1 MNRTRSEALYEE
13 ALTHIVGG
21 VNSPS
26 RSFKA
31 VGGGAPVFMKR
42 GQGAHFWDEDGN
54 RYIDYLCAYGPI
66 ILGHAHPHVTE
77 AIVRA
82 AQTGVLYGTP
92 TELEIKLARMLKS
105 AIPSL
110 DKVRFV
116 NSGTEAV
123 MTVIRVARAFTGRS
137 KIIKFAG
144 CYHGHSDLVL
154 VAAGSGPSTL
164 GTPDSAGVPQSIAG
178 EVITVPFNDL
188 DALAAALERWGAE
201 TAAVMVEPIVGN
213 FGMVMPKPGFLE
225 GLGKLARE
233 HGALVI
239 YDEVITAFR
248 FHYGSAQTYEGLVPE
263 PIRADSLDGPGTAS
277 AASLANAPAAA
288 SLANAADAASPP
300 GTAAADAAD
309 ARAAFFRAIRPD
321 LTALGK
327 IIGGGL
333 PIGAYGGRREIME
346 QVAPLG
352 PAYQAGTM
360 AGNPASIASGIAC
373 LEALA
378 EPGVYAQMDKLAV
391 RLTDGIAESARRH
404 GIPLTVNRIRGS
416 FSTHFCDHPVTN
428 YDEAK
433 DTDGEA
439 FARFFR
445 LMLDKGICLAPSKY
459 EAWFLTTAHT
469 EADITYTLEAA
480 EASFARMA
488 ERAD

>member
-1 MNRTRSEALYEE
+1 MSMQRTRSEALYAE
-13 ALTHIVGG
+13 ALQHIVGG

-26 RSFKA
+26 RSYKA

-42 GQGAHFWDEDGN
+42 AEGACFYDVDDN
-54 RYIDYLCAYGPI
+54 RYIDYLAAYGPI
-66 ILGHAHPHVTE
+66 ITGHAHPHITE

-82 AQTGVLYGTP
+82 AQNGTLYGTP
-92 TELEIKLARMLKS
+92 TELEIQMARMLKE

-123 MTVIRVARAFTGRS
+123 MTTIRVARAYTKRN

-164 GTPDSAGVPQSIAG
+164 GIPDSAGIPTSIAH
-178 EVITVPFNDL
+178 EVITVPFNNL
-188 DALAAALERWGAE
+188 PALKEALERWGDD
-201 TAAVMVEPIVGN
+201 TAAVMIEPIVGN
-213 FGMVMPKPGFLE
+213 FGMVMPEPGFLE
-225 GLGKLARE
+225 GVCKLTRDA
-233 HGALVI
+233 GALVI

-248 FHYGSAQTYEGLVPE
+248 FHYGTAQTFNVFP
-263 PIRADSLDGPGTAS
+263 D
-277 AASLANAPAAA
+277 
-288 SLANAADAASPP
+288 
-300 GTAAADAAD
+300 
-309 ARAAFFRAIRPD
+309 FKAIEPD

-333 PIGAYGGRREIME
+333 PIGAYGGRKEIME

-360 AGNPASIASGIAC
+360 AGNPASISAGIAC
-373 LEALA
+373 LEVLQEAGIYKRMNELATTLA
-378 EPGVYAQMDKLAV
+378 EGLRASAAKHGV
-391 RLTDGIAESARRH
+391 
-404 GIPLTVNRIRGS
+404 PLTINQIRGS

-428 YDEAK
+428 YEEAQ
-433 DTDGEA
+433 DTDGEI
-439 FARFFR
+439 FGRFFK
-445 LMLDKGICLAPSKY
+445 LMLEQGINLAPSKY

-469 EADITYTLEAA
+469 KEDIEITIAAADTAFSKL
-480 EASFARMA
+480 
-488 ERAD
+488 

>member
-1 MNRTRSEALYEE
+1 MQPRNRSEALYTE
-13 ALTHIVGG
+13 ALEHIVGG

-42 GQGAHFWDEDGN
+42 GEGAYFWDEDGN
-54 RYIDYLCAYGPI
+54 RYIDYLAAYGPVI
-66 ILGHAHPHVTE
+66 TGHAHPHVTE
-77 AIVRA
+77 AICRA
-82 AQTGVLYGTP
+82 ARNGTLYGTP
-92 TELEIKLARMLKS
+92 TELEITFARMLKD

-123 MTVIRVARAFTGRS
+123 MTTIRVARAYTGRT

-164 GTPDSAGVPQSIAG
+164 GTPDSAGVPGSIAQ
-178 EVITVPFNDL
+178 EVITVPFNNL
-188 DALAAALERWGAE
+188 PALSAALERWGGD

-213 FGMVMPKPGFLE
+213 FGMVMPEPGFLE
-225 GLGKLARE
+225 GLCRLTRE

-248 FHYGSAQTYEGLVPE
+248 FHYGSAQTFEGLLPE
-263 PIRADSLDGPGTAS
+263 AVRMSGD
-277 AASLANAPAAA
+277 AAA
-288 SLANAADAASPP
+288 KE
-300 GTAAADAAD
+300 
-309 ARAAFFRAIRPD
+309 AAFAAIEPD

-333 PIGAYGGRREIME
+333 PIGAYGGRAEIMA

-360 AGNPASIASGIAC
+360 AGNPASISAGIAC
-373 LEALA
+373 LEVLR
-378 EPGVYAQMDKLAV
+378 EPGTYD
-391 RLTDGIAESARRH
+391 RLDAMAARLCAGIAAAAEAN
-404 GIPLTVNRIRGS
+404 GVPLTVNRIRGA
-416 FSTHFCDHPVTN
+416 FSTHFCGHPVRD
-428 YDEAK
+428 YDEAQ
-433 DTDGEA
+433 DTDGER
-439 FARFFR
+439 FGHFFR
-445 LMLDKGICLAPSKY
+445 LMLDRGICLAPSKY
-459 EAWFLTTAHT
+459 EAWFLTTAHS
-469 EADITYTLEAA
+469 EADIDATIAA
-480 EASFARMA
+480 AQDAFRVMGGNA
-488 ERAD
+488 

>member
-1 MNRTRSEALYEE
+1 MNRTQSEHHYAEALE
-13 ALTHIVGG
+13 HIVGG

-42 GQGAHFWDEDGN
+42 GEGAYFYDVDDN
-54 RYIDYLCAYGPI
+54 RYIDYLAAYGPI
-66 ILGHAHPHVTE
+66 ITGHAHPHITK
-77 AIVRA
+77 AITDA
-82 AQTGVLYGTP
+82 AVNGTLYGTP
-92 TELEIKLARMLKS
+92 TTLEVKLAKMLKE
-105 AIPSL
+105 AIPSM

-123 MTVIRVARAFTGRS
+123 MTTIRVARAYTKRT

-144 CYHGHSDLVL
+144 NYHGHSDLVL
-154 VAAGSGPSTL
+154 VAAGSGPATL
-164 GTPDSAGVPQSIAG
+164 GIPDSAGIPASIAQ
-178 EVITVPFNDL
+178 EVITVPYNDL
-188 DALAAALERWGAE
+188 GGLEEALKTWGHE
-201 TAAVMVEPIVGN
+201 VAAVMVEPIVGN

-225 GLGKLARE
+225 GLVKLAHE

-248 FHYGSAQTYEGLVPE
+248 FHYGSTQTYAGLDNHDL
-263 PIRADSLDGPGTAS
+263 IK
-277 AASLANAPAAA
+277 
-288 SLANAADAASPP
+288 
-300 GTAAADAAD
+300 
-309 ARAAFFRAIRPD
+309 PD

-333 PIGAYGGRREIME
+333 PIGAYGGSKEIME

-360 AGNPASIASGIAC
+360 AGNPASISAGIAC
-373 LEALA
+373 LEVLSQ
-378 EPGVYAQMDKLAV
+378 PGVYEEMERLTI
-391 RLTDGIAESARRH
+391 RLTDGIKAAADRN
-404 GIPLTVNRIRGS
+404 GIPLTINRIRGS

-428 YDEAK
+428 YEEAQ

-439 FARFFR
+439 FAAFFR
-445 LMLDKGICLAPSKY
+445 HMLNRGVHLAPSKY

-469 EADITYTLEAA
+469 EADIDATIEAA
-480 EASFARMA
+480 EQSFKAMA
-488 ERAD
+488 EA